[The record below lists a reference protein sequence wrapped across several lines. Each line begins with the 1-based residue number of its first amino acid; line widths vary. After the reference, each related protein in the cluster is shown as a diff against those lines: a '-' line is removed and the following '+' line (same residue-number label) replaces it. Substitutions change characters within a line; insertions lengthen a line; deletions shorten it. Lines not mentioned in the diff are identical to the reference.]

1 MTATEM
7 LPAVGATVMV
17 ACVIQDVKM
26 SYGRPRFQVRPIAGA
41 GDQWVEL
48 QRISLGECRAANRA
62 ELVEWRDSKTGTGD
76 VAGPGFRVGV
86 AADRS

>member
-48 QRISLGECRAANRA
+48 QRISLGECRAANRDA
-62 ELVEWRDSKTGTGD
+62 RQLLCR
-76 VAGPGFRVGV
+76 A
-86 AADRS
+86 

>member
-26 SYGRPRFQVRPIAGA
+26 SYGRPRFQVRPIAGE
-41 GDQWVEL
+41 GLQWVEL
-48 QRISLGECRAANRA
+48 QRISSLGPCQTAITSASGRRA
-62 ELVEWRDSKTGTGD
+62 K
-76 VAGPGFRVGV
+76 
-86 AADRS
+86 